1 MINNV
6 SGKGKAGKMTN
17 TNPGI
22 GSMGTSSNKLNDS
35 RPRQAEEASKIAAHL
50 KANQNKVRHL
60 PGMDNIPRNSWPKQV
75 PSILSFSRVEW
86 QRISGTKTSK
96 VEEWLATERLK
107 DKGLVNLKILLN
119 WFLKKT

>member
-1 MINNV
+1 MSNHV
-6 SGKGKAGKMTN
+6 SGKDKAGKITS

-22 GSMGTSSNKLNDS
+22 GSMGKFSKQSNDS
-35 RPRQAEEASKIAAHL
+35 RPREAEEASKIAANL
-50 KANQNKVRHL
+50 KANQNKVRHF
-60 PGMDNIPRNSWPKQV
+60 PGMDYIPRNSWPKQV
-75 PSILSFSRVEW
+75 PSILSFSQVEW

-107 DKGLVNLKILLN
+107 DKGWVNLKILLN

>member
-1 MINNV
+1 MSNNV

-22 GSMGTSSNKLNDS
+22 GSMGTSSKKSNGS
-35 RPRQAEEASKIAAHL
+35 RPRQADEASKIAAHL

-86 QRISGTKTSK
+86 QRISGTK
-96 VEEWLATERLK
+96 
-107 DKGLVNLKILLN
+107 NLQS
-119 WFLKKT
+119 